1 MGIETRC
8 SPVRRTFY
16 PTGVSE
22 ANPCILSE
30 CFLVKFHSL
39 KSNSQMCLAGV
50 LCGECFIIDEQFKTV
65 NGLDGDGDSNH
76 QWCCVWSVV
85 LATLCMD
92 VYMSMM
98 V

>member
-1 MGIETRC
+1 
-8 SPVRRTFY
+8 
-16 PTGVSE
+16 
-22 ANPCILSE
+22 
-30 CFLVKFHSL
+30 
-39 KSNSQMCLAGV
+39 MCLAGV